1 MPIISK
7 RKLATSET
15 TEEDHP
21 QPLSPLP
28 ILSEYEQLRYDKIV
42 VNNAK
47 LVALGLLSKNEE
59 RISNLKA
66 SGATVTPT
74 TPSAT
79 KKNKPSS
86 KPLPQEGKKS
96 LRLQGLDPNG
106 ELALLTSLSGE
117 EIHVE
122 RAARIIEC
130 REARLR
136 AANALAKSG
145 IKLTDIME
153 KQCTTATHEHC
164 MMRIRTMSEKALN
177 TRINRIEK
185 AAGKFCIV
193 KMAVFKSCLQEANMC
208 DLAEHA
214 SESLARLCAT
224 SEE

>member
-1 MPIISK
+1 MPTTFK

-15 TEEDHP
+15 TEEVPPH
-21 QPLSPLP
+21 PLSPLP

-145 IKLTDIME
+145 INLTIME

-193 KMAVFKSCLQEANMC
+193 KMAVFKSCLQEANMW